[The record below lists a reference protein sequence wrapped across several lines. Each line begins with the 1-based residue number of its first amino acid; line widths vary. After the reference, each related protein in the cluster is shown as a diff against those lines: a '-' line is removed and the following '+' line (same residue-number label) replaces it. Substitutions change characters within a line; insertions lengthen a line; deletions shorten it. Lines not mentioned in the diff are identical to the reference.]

1 MLVIRREQMAA
12 LADAVRH
19 KIAEPLAERVAQSR
33 PAKTQEMGEASFR
46 KLIALCM
53 EKALLYGV
61 DGERDIA
68 TLAEFMVDISPEF
81 DGTPEYA
88 WARNLLGESS
98 LDSILKMELLHFR
111 MTGRPR
117 AV

>member
-1 MLVIRREQMAA
+1 MLVIRQEQMAA

-19 KIAEPLAERVAQSR
+19 KIAGPWRNASR
-33 PAKTQEMGEASFR
+33 KADRR
-46 KLIALCM
+46 KLRKWVRPVHHKLVRCM

-61 DGERDIA
+61 DGGGI
-68 TLAEFMVDISPEF
+68 LQPSP
-81 DGTPEYA
+81 
-88 WARNLLGESS
+88 SS
-98 LDSILKMELLHFR
+98 WSMFSGVRQGPRSMRGLEAAAVGLDSILKMELLHFR